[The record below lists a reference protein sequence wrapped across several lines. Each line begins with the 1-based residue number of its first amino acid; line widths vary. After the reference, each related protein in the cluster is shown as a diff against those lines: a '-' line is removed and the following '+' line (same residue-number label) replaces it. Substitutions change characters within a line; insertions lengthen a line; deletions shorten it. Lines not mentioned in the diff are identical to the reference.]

1 MQHFN
6 FNGELFLKKI
16 KKYSNK
22 LRPIKHT
29 TGELEILQSL
39 LNQEDIQDID
49 FTKIESID
57 FDSISYI
64 FEEYVPINYEEPED
78 YIEMFGENELITPDM
93 DEIEIL
99 SIVNQGNS
107 IFELD
112 NLFYKVSLLLE
123 PSIPK
128 SYQIRDDEEI
138 FI

>member
-6 FNGELFLKKI
+6 FNSELFLKKI

-49 FTKIESID
+49 FTKIEPND

-93 DEIEIL
+93 DEQEIL

>member
-22 LRPIKHT
+22 VRPIKHT

-49 FTKIESID
+49 FTKIELID

-93 DEIEIL
+93 DEQEIL

>member
-64 FEEYVPINYEEPED
+64 FEEYVPINYEEPEA

-93 DEIEIL
+93 DEKEIL

-128 SYQIRDDEEI
+128 SYQIRGDEEI

>member
-93 DEIEIL
+93 DEKEIL

>member
-1 MQHFN
+1 
-6 FNGELFLKKI
+6 
-16 KKYSNK
+16 
-22 LRPIKHT
+22 
-29 TGELEILQSL
+29 
-39 LNQEDIQDID
+39 
-49 FTKIESID
+49 
-57 FDSISYI
+57 I

-93 DEIEIL
+93 DEQEIL

>member
-64 FEEYVPINYEEPED
+64 FEEYVPINYEEPEA

-93 DEIEIL
+93 DEKEIL

>member
-16 KKYSNK
+16 KKSSNK

-78 YIEMFGENELITPDM
+78 YIEMFGENDLITPDM
-93 DEIEIL
+93 DEQEIL

>member
-1 MQHFN
+1 MQHFK

-49 FTKIESID
+49 FTKIEPID

-93 DEIEIL
+93 DEQEIL